1 MVNKKKK
8 FLNIFFQISIIFLI
22 VSLFYSDDLEIS
34 KILRI
39 FTKNFISIF
48 FLLIFL
54 KFSISLLFA
63 CITMIITKNNSF
75 LFEITN
81 NFLLGGLVSASIPVL
96 GLIYKYQKFNNDL
109 GITLAEYTS
118 CQILGT
124 FFSILS
130 YLTLAFLFG
139 FLKVNSLFSFNLYM
153 LSLFLLFLLILFIY
167 KKRKIFFYLPKSKK
181 IYHELSTI
189 KKILSKN
196 YSKFLI
202 IFFCYIIISFLQC
215 YAFYKTILFFEYDL
229 NFITTSYLFISSTM
243 LSLITL
249 INFIGF
255 FELILTYSA
264 SIVIDN
270 YIEIIV
276 VGFSFRILN
285 LGALSTSALIMYLLN
300 ILKRNKN

>member
-1 MVNKKKK
+1 MINKKKK

-22 VSLFYSDDLEIS
+22 ISLFYSNDLEMS
-34 KILRI
+34 KILII

-54 KFSISLLFA
+54 KFFISILFA

-96 GLIYKYQKFNNDL
+96 GLIYKYQKFNNDF

-118 CQILGT
+118 SQILGT
-124 FFSILS
+124 FFNIFS
-130 YLTLAFLFG
+130 YLTLAFIFG
-139 FLKVNSLFSFNLYM
+139 FLKVNSLFSFNLYIF
-153 LSLFLLFLLILFIY
+153 LFFLLILFIY
-167 KKRKIFFYLPKSKK
+167 KMRKKFFYLTKSKK
-181 IYHELSTI
+181 IYHELRTI
-189 KKILSKN
+189 KKILLQN

-202 IFFCYIIISFLQC
+202 IFFCYIILSFLQC
-215 YAFYKTILFFEYDL
+215 YAFYKTISFFEYDL
-229 NFITTSYLFISSTM
+229 NFISTSYLYISSTI

-255 FELILTYSA
+255 FELILAYSA
-264 SIVIDN
+264 SIVTDN

-285 LGALSTSALIMYLLN
+285 LGALSTSALIMYLLGF
-300 ILKRNKN
+300 LKRNEN